1 MPTLAIAERCTYD
14 PGMTFD
20 DVWTMTVAGSTWT
33 QWGLAIFVAVASNAG
48 LRYAKRV
55 ATSRLEAWTARTAD
69 LVVDDLLL
77 DIVKRTSSLAVLF
90 VSVWAGT
97 RFLSMPPR
105 WDATVDTAAILTMFV
120 QVGLWGNGAL
130 TVALKHYSSARDAD
144 GSRRT
149 TLSAFTYLGRIGL
162 FTILGLLALENLG
175 IDVTALLAGIGIASV
190 AIGLALQN
198 VLSDLFASLS
208 IVLDKPFEVGDFIV
222 VGDVVGSV
230 EHVGLRTTRLRS
242 LTGEQLVVANGD
254 LLSSRIRNYRRMTER
269 RVVFGFGV
277 TYDTPTAL
285 LRDIPGIVQT
295 LVEAHDG
302 VRFDRAHFKTL
313 GPSSL
318 DFEVVYW
325 MLDANYLRFMDV
337 QQEVNLGLLDALA
350 GKGIEFAF
358 PTQTVHLAHGGTAPV
373 TIAPTQGPTIG

>member
-1 MPTLAIAERCTYD
+1 
-14 PGMTFD
+14 
-20 DVWTMTVAGSTWT
+20 VTV
-33 QWGLAIFVAVASNAG
+33 
-48 LRYAKRV
+48 
-55 ATSRLEAWTARTAD
+55 
-69 LVVDDLLL
+69 
-77 DIVKRTSSLAVLF
+77 
-90 VSVWAGT
+90 
-97 RFLSMPPR
+97 
-105 WDATVDTAAILTMFV
+105 
-120 QVGLWGNGAL
+120 
-130 TVALKHYSSARDAD
+130 
-144 GSRRT
+144 
-149 TLSAFTYLGRIGL
+149 
-162 FTILGLLALENLG
+162 LGLLALENLG

-277 TYDTPTAL
+277 TYDTPTAV
-285 LRDIPGIVQT
+285 LREIPDLVRG

-337 QQEVNLGLLDALA
+337 QQEVNLGLMDGLA
-350 GKGIEFAF
+350 GKGVEFAF
-358 PTQTVHLAHGGTAPV
+358 PTQTIHLAREAGEPTFVAPAV
-373 TIAPTQGPTIG
+373 GPTIG